1 MSGFRIGVTLMW
13 LALSASACTTSHDT
27 QSDGGDAEAGSGGSD
42 GAGRGGSAGAGRGGS
57 GAAGRAGGG
66 GAGRGGAGRG
76 AAGMGASCSSCPAPA
91 PLAGLVGAVSCC
103 TGESRCGLSFSA
115 LGIAEC
121 LPLGAE
127 GAADASCPSVTLA
140 GMLTLNGCC
149 SASGACGAL
158 DTFLGLGCALIPGNA
173 AARCD
178 P

>member
-1 MSGFRIGVTLMW
+1 MSGFRIGVTWMW

-27 QSDGGDAEAGSGGSD
+27 QSDAGDSGGDAEAGSGGSG
-42 GAGRGGSAGAGRGGS
+42 GAGRGGSGGAGRGGS
-57 GAAGRAGGG
+57 GAAGR
-66 GAGRGGAGRG
+66 GAAGRG

-103 TGESRCGLSFSA
+103 TSGGSCGLSFSA
-115 LGIAEC
+115 LGIADC
-121 LPLGAE
+121 VPLGAE

-149 SASGACGAL
+149 NASGACGAL